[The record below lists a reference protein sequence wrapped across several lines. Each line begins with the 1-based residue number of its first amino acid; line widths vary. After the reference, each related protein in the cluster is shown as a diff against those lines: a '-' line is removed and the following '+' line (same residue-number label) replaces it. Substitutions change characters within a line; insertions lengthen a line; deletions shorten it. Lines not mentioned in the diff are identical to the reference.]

1 MQVSALRSQVPQRL
15 QPLRQSPSPQGPEAP
30 ETPPPPQPPKRASA
44 GEGAL
49 SRLADLGYATSAV
62 PKFIYPT
69 VTGTTEQQAAVWKA
83 LDSLPMQDAVRPV
96 SIGVVPSFSQ
106 GPNYLGVNRV
116 AVGAI
121 RINAGGYD
129 MTNPVQ
135 FNETVVHEVGH
146 SADYKAGMFSMI
158 SRQNGSSNGIY
169 GKAPH
174 VSDYAE
180 TNPSEDFAESY
191 KVYHTEPR
199 GLERVNSDKF
209 RDMQAREQPHL
220 LEKLVDQDSFRETGK
235 FIGRQFQ
242 QAPILRFG
250 LEMARQMAVANL
262 AIGGGSEAISGI
274 TRGDGSAI
282 ASGLLNAGAGVGM
295 ALAPHHP
302 WLGVASAAA
311 LGGQRGLQLAR
322 QQEAGAAR
330 QTLATVAG
338 AVGGTVGGF
347 AAPLALTHAG
357 YSLAGPIGGT
367 VGLLVGGL
375 AGSHL
380 GSKWAAQA
388 ALAVTK

>member
-1 MQVSALRSQVPQRL
+1 MQVSALRTQVPQRL
-15 QPLRQSPSPQGPEAP
+15 QAQRQAPSPQGPQDP
-30 ETPPPPQPPKRASA
+30 PTPPPQKPASP
-44 GEGAL
+44 GQGAL
-49 SRLADLGYATSAV
+49 ARLADLGYATSAV

-69 VTGTTEQQAAVWKA
+69 VTGTPEQQAAVWKA
-83 LDSLPMQDAVRPV
+83 LDSLPMQDAVRPI
-96 SIGVVPSFSQ
+96 SIQVDPSFSQ

-146 SADYKAGMFSMI
+146 SVDYKAGMFSMV
-158 SRQNGSSNGIY
+158 SRQNGSSTDIY
-169 GKAPH
+169 GQAPH
-174 VSDYAE
+174 ISDYAE
-180 TNPSEDFAESY
+180 TNPSEDFAETY

-199 GLERVNSDKF
+199 SLERVNAEKF
-209 RDMQAREQPHL
+209 RDMQTREQPHL
-220 LEKLVDQDSFRETGK
+220 LEKLVDQESFRETGK
-235 FIGRQFQ
+235 FIGRQFEKLPL
-242 QAPILRFG
+242 ARFG
-250 LEMARQMAVANL
+250 LEMARQIAVANL

-295 ALAPHHP
+295 AMAPHHP

-322 QQEAGAAR
+322 QQEASAAR

-347 AAPLALTHAG
+347 AAPLALTQAG

-388 ALAVTK
+388 ALAITK